1 MIQYTLNMKLTRLSG
16 NMHTDSEGISVKI
29 LTSEEYTQHYRD
41 TPEYPVMLRNL
52 SHIHCCKADV
62 LGGCAAGTFAVPRKE
77 SPTAEKLCF
86 CFFLTDSEL
95 LFIDDKDTA
104 APLLSQLEDMPL
116 TGPLSSLGLLF
127 DLMEYLIKDDV
138 FFLQN
143 YEEHL
148 TRLEERL
155 LDGEDDNFDRAILHI
170 RKELTALG
178 SYYEQLADM
187 GESLQEAL
195 PDMAQ
200 DRSSVLF
207 GLFTDRAGRLYS
219 NVQTLKEYS
228 MQLREMHQSQI
239 DVRQNQIMKVL
250 TIVTTFFM
258 PLSLIAGWYGMNFV
272 NMPELT
278 SSSGYGVVILVCLL
292 IIVIELWFFHKKKW
306 FD

>member
-1 MIQYTLNMKLTRLSG
+1 
-16 NMHTDSEGISVKI
+16 
-29 LTSEEYTQHYRD
+29 
-41 TPEYPVMLRNL
+41 
-52 SHIHCCKADV
+52 
-62 LGGCAAGTFAVPRKE
+62 
-77 SPTAEKLCF
+77 
-86 CFFLTDSEL
+86 
-95 LFIDDKDTA
+95 
-104 APLLSQLEDMPL
+104 
-116 TGPLSSLGLLF
+116 
-127 DLMEYLIKDDV
+127 
-138 FFLQN
+138 
-143 YEEHL
+143 
-148 TRLEERL
+148 
-155 LDGEDDNFDRAILHI
+155 
-170 RKELTALG
+170 
-178 SYYEQLADM
+178 M

-258 PLSLIAGWYGMNFV
+258 PLSLIAGWYG
-272 NMPELT
+272 
-278 SSSGYGVVILVCLL
+278 VVILVCLL

>member
-1 MIQYTLNMKLTRLSG
+1 MGSEMCIR
-16 NMHTDSEGISVKI
+16 DS
-29 LTSEEYTQHYRD
+29 
-41 TPEYPVMLRNL
+41 
-52 SHIHCCKADV
+52 
-62 LGGCAAGTFAVPRKE
+62 
-77 SPTAEKLCF
+77 
-86 CFFLTDSEL
+86 
-95 LFIDDKDTA
+95 
-104 APLLSQLEDMPL
+104 
-116 TGPLSSLGLLF
+116 
-127 DLMEYLIKDDV
+127 
-138 FFLQN
+138 
-143 YEEHL
+143 
-148 TRLEERL
+148 
-155 LDGEDDNFDRAILHI
+155 NFDRAILHI

-258 PLSLIAGWYGMNFV
+258 PLSLIAGWYGMNFT
-272 NMPELT
+272 MPEYN
-278 SSSGYGVVILVCLL
+278 SPFGYPAVIVLSVLVLAAS
-292 IIVIELWFFHKKKW
+292 VIYFKKHKL
-306 FD
+306 